1 MPVVQ
6 PESRRRRSV
15 RRRGLDP
22 ALVQS
27 FPTYTH
33 DAEKLARGISQT
45 PKSEQPRLVPSSES
59 MMRSFAIV
67 VHKSTFLIAAAI

>member
-1 MPVVQ
+1 MPVSE
-6 PESRRRRSV
+6 PPRRRRSE

-33 DAEKLARGISQT
+33 DATKLAMGISQT
-45 PKSEQPRLVPSSES
+45 PKTEEPR
-59 MMRSFAIV
+59 
-67 VHKSTFLIAAAI
+67 